1 MFSNLTRDKTLVYLL
16 LFYFVGIHMLIMAEP
31 RFHLALVP
39 FLAIF
44 AAQGAIRLPQLR
56 DDLWARDAEVRRAT
70 RWRLAVCVAV
80 AALLVLNWVYE
91 LNVDME
97 KLRVMFAPG
106 GNVARFT
113 Y

>member
-1 MFSNLTRDKTLVYLL
+1 
-16 LFYFVGIHMLIMAEP
+16 
-31 RFHLALVP
+31 
-39 FLAIF
+39 
-44 AAQGAIRLPQLR
+44 
-56 DDLWARDAEVRRAT
+56 
-70 RWRLAVCVAV
+70 LAVCVAV